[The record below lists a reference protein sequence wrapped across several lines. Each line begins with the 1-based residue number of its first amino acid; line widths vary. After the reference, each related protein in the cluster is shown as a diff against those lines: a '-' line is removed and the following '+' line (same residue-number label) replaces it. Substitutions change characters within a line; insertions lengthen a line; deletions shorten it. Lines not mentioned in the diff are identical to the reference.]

1 MCTKRSHVVA
11 LYSSHWWDWRNRYHT
26 IRSAHKTWYV
36 VILLNCTL
44 LLSDSVSFNVLHTY
58 SDNFSDSVQQ
68 QQPQL
73 AVVTD
78 QPQVRIHPQPR
89 TFSKD
94 MNNEQL
100 ALWLSNHP
108 DLVGTDY
115 QSDIDKLKGGLL
127 NVIVWYGILCLCYCR
142 CQN

>member
-1 MCTKRSHVVA
+1 M
-11 LYSSHWWDWRNRYHT
+11 
-26 IRSAHKTWYV
+26 
-36 VILLNCTL
+36 
-44 LLSDSVSFNVLHTY
+44 
-58 SDNFSDSVQQ
+58 QQ

-73 AVVTD
+73 AVVMD
-78 QPQVRIHPQPR
+78 QPQVRIHPQPH

-115 QSDIDKLKGGLL
+115 QSDVDKLKGGLFECHYVQYNIIISL
-127 NVIVWYGILCLCYCR
+127 LL
-142 CQN
+142 

>member
-1 MCTKRSHVVA
+1 M
-11 LYSSHWWDWRNRYHT
+11 
-26 IRSAHKTWYV
+26 
-36 VILLNCTL
+36 
-44 LLSDSVSFNVLHTY
+44 
-58 SDNFSDSVQQ
+58 QQ

-127 NVIVWYGILCLCYCR
+127 ECHNVIRYIMPLLL
-142 CQN
+142 

>member
-1 MCTKRSHVVA
+1 M
-11 LYSSHWWDWRNRYHT
+11 
-26 IRSAHKTWYV
+26 
-36 VILLNCTL
+36 
-44 LLSDSVSFNVLHTY
+44 
-58 SDNFSDSVQQ
+58 QQ

-78 QPQVRIHPQPR
+78 QPQVEIHPQPR

-115 QSDIDKLKGGLL
+115 QSDIDKLKGGV
-127 NVIVWYGILCLCYCR
+127 NVII
-142 CQN
+142 

>member
-1 MCTKRSHVVA
+1 LHF
-11 LYSSHWWDWRNRYHT
+11 
-26 IRSAHKTWYV
+26 
-36 VILLNCTL
+36 LLP
-44 LLSDSVSFNVLHTY
+44 DSVNLNIY
-58 SDNFSDSVQQ
+58 LDNFSDRVQQ

-78 QPQVRIHPQPR
+78 PPQVIIIIQQPR
-89 TFSKD
+89 AFSRD

-115 QSDIDKLKGGLL
+115 QSDIDKLKGRV
-127 NVIVWYGILCLCYCR
+127 NIIKSV
-142 CQN
+142 